1 MNNKISKYTTALV
14 MLITFTLTNIVPAQ
28 AAQSKGDSE
37 LTQPN
42 SKPKK
47 KTNKRIKSHSYK
59 KVVKTKSKVPTANSK
74 VKFKLS
80 LSTAIPKIGADY
92 SYDSGYTGQGSYVVV
107 VDTGVEKAHP
117 FLADKIALEACFAT
131 RCPNGTTQMIGP
143 GAAAPVHY
151 HGTHVAGIIAGSNS
165 QFHGIAP
172 GAKIIA
178 INIFDVYGAAYDDDM
193 VKALDYIYSLAD
205 TYNITSVNM
214 SLGGNTVFRSTCDSY
229 LPDVTQAINNL
240 KSKNIATVIASGN
253 NYSAGMSAPAC
264 ISTAVSVAAT
274 YTSTDKVT
282 TFSNVSQFTTLSAP
296 GYAINSSKL
305 MGAYGSASGTSMAT
319 PFVAGALAVY
329 RSKFGV
335 QSVDKV
341 ISDFQST
348 SSPAVDDFTGIITKR
363 INMKSLIDS
372 TVTPPVTT
380 TTTLPSGTTTT
391 TTSTTSTTTTLPV
404 TTTTVPVTTTT
415 TVPVTTTIPVTT
427 TVPPSTGYAIGK
439 PLLVSLDSMSSV
451 YNSYLHDV
459 FTVTYLDVYYGKN
472 VLTHY
477 LLTCD
482 NGQTFTIPVDNTGR
496 LNYYRLK
503 NQDGTYAKSGTIT
516 KCYLQGAVGSFLGP
530 KSWWEDVNR

>member
-1 MNNKISKYTTALV
+1 LVDITTYRNYSMNNKLTKYITALV
-14 MLITFTLTNIVPAQ
+14 MLTTFTLTNVIPAQ
-28 AAQSKGDSE
+28 AAQSKGDSQI
-37 LTQPN
+37 TKSH
-42 SKPKK
+42 SKPTK

-59 KVVKTKSKVPTANSK
+59 KVVKTKSKVATANSRI
-74 VKFKLS
+74 KFKLS

-107 VDTGVEKAHP
+107 IDTGVEKAHP
-117 FLADKIALEACFAT
+117 FLAGKIALEACFAT
-131 RCPNGTTQMIGP
+131 SCPNGTTQMIGP

-178 INIFDVYGAAYDDDM
+178 INIFDAYGAAYDDDM
-193 VKALDYIYSLAD
+193 VKALNYVYSLAD
-205 TYNITSVNM
+205 TYNISSVNM
-214 SLGGNTVFRSTCDSY
+214 SLGGNTVFKSTCDSY
-229 LPDVTQAINNL
+229 LPDVTDAINNL
-240 KSKNIATVIASGN
+240 KSKNIATVIAAGN
-253 NYSAGMSAPAC
+253 NYSEGMSAPAC
-264 ISTAVSVAAT
+264 ISSAVSVAAT
-274 YTSTDKVT
+274 YTSSDKVT
-282 TFSNVSQFTTLSAP
+282 DFSNVSKFTTLSAP
-296 GYAINSSKL
+296 GYNINSSKL
-305 MGAYGSASGTSMAT
+305 MGSYGSASGTSMAT
-319 PFVAGALAVY
+319 PFVTGALAVY

-348 SSPAVDDFTGIITKR
+348 SSPAVDDFTGIVTKR

-372 TVTPPVTT
+372 TTTPLIPPVVTTTLPVST
-380 TTTLPSGTTTT
+380 TTTLPSTTTVPTTTT
-391 TTSTTSTTTTLPV
+391 A
-404 TTTTVPVTTTT
+404 TTVPVTTTL
-415 TVPVTTTIPVTT
+415 
-427 TVPPSTGYAIGK
+427 PPSPTGYAIGK

-451 YNSYLHDV
+451 YNAYLHDV
-459 FTVTYLDVYYGKN
+459 FTITYLDVYYGKD

-482 NGQTFTIPVDNTGR
+482 SGQTFTIPVDYTGR

-503 NQDGTYAKSGTIT
+503 NSDGTYAKATGIT

-530 KSWWEDVNR
+530 KSWWEDINR

>member
-1 MNNKISKYTTALV
+1 
-14 MLITFTLTNIVPAQ
+14 MLTTFTFTNVVPAQ
-28 AAQSKGDSE
+28 AAQNKNGSE
-37 LTQPN
+37 ITKPN

-59 KVVKTKSKVPTANSK
+59 KVVKTKSKVATANSR

-92 SYDSGYTGQGSYVVV
+92 SYDLGYTGEGSYVVV
-107 VDTGVEKAHP
+107 VDTGIEKAHP
-117 FLADKIALEACFAT
+117 FLAGKVALEACFAT
-131 RCPNGTTQMIGP
+131 RCPNGSSEMIGS
-143 GAAAPVHY
+143 GAAAPVHF

-172 GAKIIA
+172 GVKIIA
-178 INIFDVYGAAYDDDM
+178 INVFDVYGAAYDDDI
-193 VKALDYIYSLAD
+193 VKALKYVYSLAD

-214 SLGGNTVFRSTCDSY
+214 SLGGNSVFKSTCDSY
-229 LPDVTQAINNL
+229 LPDITDAINNL
-240 KSKNIATVIASGN
+240 KSKNIATVIAAGN
-253 NYSAGMSAPAC
+253 NYSHGMSAPAC
-264 ISTAVSVAAT
+264 ISTSVSVAAT
-274 YTSTDKVT
+274 YTTTDKVT
-282 TFSNVSQFTTLSAP
+282 NFSNVSQFTTLSAP
-296 GYAINSSKL
+296 GHAINSSKL
-305 MGAYGSASGTSMAT
+305 MGSYGAASGTSMAT

-341 ISDFQST
+341 IADFQST

-372 TVTPPVTT
+372 TPTPVVPPVITTTTIPNVT
-380 TTTLPSGTTTT
+380 TTTLPTT
-391 TTSTTSTTTTLPV
+391 TTSTVPV

-415 TVPVTTTIPVTT
+415 VPVTT
-427 TVPPSTGYAIGK
+427 PPPATGYAVGK
-439 PLLVSLDSMSSV
+439 PLVVSLDSMSSV

-459 FTVTYLDVYYGKN
+459 FTVTYLDVYYGKD

-482 NGQTFTIPVDNTGR
+482 SGQTFTVPVDYTGR
-496 LNYYRLK
+496 LNFYRLK
-503 NQDGTYAKSGTIT
+503 NVDGTYAKATGIT
-516 KCYLQGAVGSFLGP
+516 KCYMQGVVGSFLAP
-530 KSWWEDVNR
+530 KSWWEDVNK

>member
-1 MNNKISKYTTALV
+1 MNNKLTKYITALV
-14 MLITFTLTNIVPAQ
+14 MLTTFTLTNVIPVQ
-28 AAQSKGDSE
+28 AAQSKGDSQI
-37 LTQPN
+37 TKSH
-42 SKPKK
+42 SKPTK

-59 KVVKTKSKVPTANSK
+59 KVVKTKSKVATASSK

-107 VDTGVEKAHP
+107 IDTGVEKAHP
-117 FLADKIALEACFAT
+117 FLAGKIALEACFAT
-131 RCPNGTTQMIGP
+131 SCPNGTTQMIGP

-193 VKALDYIYSLAD
+193 VKALNYVYSLAD

-214 SLGGNTVFRSTCDSY
+214 SLGGNTVFKSTCDSY
-229 LPDVTQAINNL
+229 LPDVTDAINNL
-240 KSKNIATVIASGN
+240 KSKNIATVIAAGN

-274 YTSTDKVT
+274 YTSSDKVT

-296 GYAINSSKL
+296 GYNINSSKL
-305 MGAYGSASGTSMAT
+305 MGSYGSASGTSMAT

-348 SSPAVDDFTGIITKR
+348 SSPAIDDFTGIVTKR

-372 TVTPPVTT
+372 TTTPVVPPIVTTTTIPNAT
-380 TTTLPSGTTTT
+380 TTTLPTTTT
-391 TTSTTSTTTTLPV
+391 TTVPV

-415 TVPVTTTIPVTT
+415 VPVNTTLPPV
-427 TVPPSTGYAIGK
+427 TGYAVGK

-459 FTVTYLDVYYGKN
+459 FTITYLDVYYGKD

-482 NGQTFTIPVDNTGR
+482 SGQTFTIPVDYTGR

-503 NQDGTYAKSGTIT
+503 NADGTYAKATGIT
-516 KCYLQGAVGSFLGP
+516 KCYLQGAVGSFLAP